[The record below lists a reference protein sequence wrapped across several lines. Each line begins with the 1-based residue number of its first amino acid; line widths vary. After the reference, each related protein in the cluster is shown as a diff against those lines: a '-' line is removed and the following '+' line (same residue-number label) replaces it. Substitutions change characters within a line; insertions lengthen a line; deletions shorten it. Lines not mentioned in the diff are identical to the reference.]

1 MLNGRTWQ
9 KTLKHYCRSATKCG
23 QRSTHLNLL
32 SDVWFTGEVVLSL
45 ASLVL
50 GWYGEQKKQ
59 QAADIHARDMA
70 ARQKRKRCSEKRGGS
85 ALRMIVALVI
95 ICVSFGGLLL
105 AQHSG
110 VGVSQIFTK
119 EPWLNL
125 FGLVKLGGGKEV
137 ITATG
142 FVLPEYVKYSVLS
155 IVHFLF
161 EMAAGKR

>member
-1 MLNGRTWQ
+1 MFGLPVEVI
-9 KTLKHYCRSATKCG
+9 
-23 QRSTHLNLL
+23 L
-32 SDVWFTGEVVLSL
+32 SI

-59 QAADIHARDMA
+59 QAADNHALSMA
-70 ARQKRKRCSEKRGGS
+70 LKDSANAAEKRGGS

-137 ITATG
+137 VTATG

-161 EMAAGKR
+161 GMAAGKR

>member
-1 MLNGRTWQ
+1 MFGLP
-9 KTLKHYCRSATKCG
+9 
-23 QRSTHLNLL
+23 
-32 SDVWFTGEVVLSL
+32 VEVVLSL
-45 ASLVL
+45 SSLVL

-59 QAADIHARDMA
+59 QAADHQALSMA
-70 ARQKRKRCSEKRGGS
+70 LKDSGNPPEKPGGS

-105 AQHSG
+105 AQYTG

-119 EPWLNL
+119 DPWLNL

-137 ITATG
+137 ITANG

-161 EMAAGKR
+161 GMAAGKR

>member
-1 MLNGRTWQ
+1 MFGLP
-9 KTLKHYCRSATKCG
+9 
-23 QRSTHLNLL
+23 
-32 SDVWFTGEVVLSL
+32 VEVVLSL

-70 ARQKRKRCSEKRGGS
+70 ARQSANDAEKRGGS

-95 ICVSFGGLLL
+95 ICVSFGGLIL
-105 AQHSG
+105 AQHTG
-110 VGVSQIFTK
+110 MGVSQIFTK
-119 EPWLNL
+119 DPWLNL

-142 FVLPEYVKYSVLS
+142 FVLPEYVK
-155 IVHFLF
+155 
-161 EMAAGKR
+161 R

>member
-1 MLNGRTWQ
+1 MFGLP
-9 KTLKHYCRSATKCG
+9 
-23 QRSTHLNLL
+23 
-32 SDVWFTGEVVLSL
+32 VEVVLSL

-70 ARQKRKRCSEKRGGS
+70 ARQSANDAEKRGGS

-95 ICVSFGGLLL
+95 ICVSFGGLIL
-105 AQHSG
+105 AQHTG

-161 EMAAGKR
+161 GMAAGKR